1 DFNIDKAQV
10 GIIYVDEIDKIAKR
24 NDNVSITR
32 DVSGEGVQ
40 QALLKILEG
49 TVSNVPPK
57 GGRKH
62 PQQEYLHVDTTNILF
77 ICAGAF
83 VGLDK
88 IIKRRI
94 GQKVLGFGK
103 KVDEDKLSMDEST
116 GETLAKVEPED
127 LLKFGLIPE
136 FIGRLPVIANLRELE
151 RDDLIAILTQ
161 PKNALVKQY
170 QELFAMEGVNLTF
183 EQKALEAIADLA
195 VKRGTG
201 ARGLRSIMENIMLD
215 TMYNLNKQS
224 RNTSITVTE
233 DMIKQP

>member
-1 DFNIDKAQV
+1 
-10 GIIYVDEIDKIAKR
+10 
-24 NDNVSITR
+24 
-32 DVSGEGVQ
+32 
-40 QALLKILEG
+40 
-49 TVSNVPPK
+49 
-57 GGRKH
+57 
-62 PQQEYLHVDTTNILF
+62 
-77 ICAGAF
+77 
-83 VGLDK
+83 
-88 IIKRRI
+88 
-94 GQKVLGFGK
+94 
-103 KVDEDKLSMDEST
+103 DEST

-183 EQKALEAIADLA
+183 DQKALEAIADLA

-215 TMYNLNKQS
+215 TMYNLNRDS

-233 DMIKQP
+233 DMVK

>member
-1 DFNIDKAQV
+1 
-10 GIIYVDEIDKIAKR
+10 
-24 NDNVSITR
+24 
-32 DVSGEGVQ
+32 
-40 QALLKILEG
+40 
-49 TVSNVPPK
+49 
-57 GGRKH
+57 
-62 PQQEYLHVDTTNILF
+62 
-77 ICAGAF
+77 
-83 VGLDK
+83 
-88 IIKRRI
+88 
-94 GQKVLGFGK
+94 
-103 KVDEDKLSMDEST
+103 MDEST

-151 RDDLIAILTQ
+151 RDDLVAILTQ

-170 QELFAMEGVNLTF
+170 QELFAMEGVSLTF

-215 TMYNLNKQS
+215 TMYNLNKGS

-233 DMIKQP
+233 DMVK